1 MTERDRHTTERQTN
15 PPTGSLQRIGTRAGR
30 AAAVVGVLSVVSSL
44 LGLLRDLSLAG
55 LFGASGETDAF
66 LVAWTIPET
75 ISPLLDGALTAL
87 LVPVFVVELGRA
99 GSINRVVRATL
110 VPWLFALTVVTA
122 ALALAA
128 PLVVALLAPGIADPG
143 AAISCFR
150 WACLTVLFMGLAGY
164 IMAALRAHHRFTF
177 PAATFV
183 AYNVGILGC
192 MYAFHRQVGVLAAAV
207 GLAVGSALMVAV
219 QLRPFLHVAAL
230 KHLRWRVSRGLLLAA
245 AGIVPIAT
253 YTISRQAQV
262 LVERSIAS
270 LLPAGSISYVNYASK
285 VAQVPMLL
293 AITAALVAFPSLARS
308 AAEPSAFRR
317 STELELRRVTLLIM
331 PPTAF
336 LLVFAQPIVRL
347 LFQRGA
353 FSDPDTV
360 ATAAVMQIYSCGLV
374 GQALVGVSVLVYFSS
389 PPRTWWPAMAALA
402 GLTVTVAV
410 DLGLLGL
417 WGVRALALG
426 NAAGITVAAVVLV
439 LALRRRVEDIDHR
452 GLWRI
457 LLIGMPLSLGSAA
470 VAGLVCDRL
479 FANPSPTAA
488 GAGHVV
494 VGGIL
499 TLMLCV
505 LSGRL
510 AGISEVTTL
519 TRAVIHRGRKN
530 RGRR

>member
-1 MTERDRHTTERQTN
+1 M
-15 PPTGSLQRIGTRAGR
+15 RAGR
-30 AAAVVGVLSVVSSL
+30 AAFVVAVLSVASSL

-87 LVPVFVVELGRA
+87 LVPIFVVELGRA
-99 GSINRVVRATL
+99 GSINRVVRTTFL
-110 VPWLFALTVVTA
+110 PWLFALTVVTA

-128 PLVVALLAPGIADPG
+128 PLVVAVLAPGIADPS
-143 AAISCFR
+143 AAIGCVR

-164 IMAALRAHHRFTF
+164 MMAALRAHHRFAF

-192 MYAFHRQVGVLAAAV
+192 MYLLHRQVGVLAAAV

-219 QLRPFLHVAAL
+219 QVPQFLQFAAL
-230 KHLRWRVSRGLLLAA
+230 KNLRWRVSRRLLLAA
-245 AGIVPIAT
+245 SGVVSIAA
-253 YTISRQAQV
+253 YTIGRQAQV

-285 VAQVPMLL
+285 IAQVPMLL

-308 AAEPSAFRR
+308 AADPSAFRR

-336 LLVFAQPIVRL
+336 LLVFAQPIVQL

-353 FSDPDTV
+353 FSDADTV

-389 PPRTWWPAMAALA
+389 PPRTWWPAIAVIA
-402 GLTVTVAV
+402 GLTITVAL
-410 DLGLLGL
+410 DLGLLRL

-426 NAAGITVAAVVLV
+426 NATGISVAAVVLLV
-439 LALRRRVEDIDHR
+439 GLRRRIKDVDHR

-457 LLIGMPLSLGSAA
+457 FIVGMPLSLASAA

-479 FANPSPTAA
+479 FATASPTAA

-499 TLMLCV
+499 TLILCV
-505 LSGRL
+505 LSGL
-510 AGISEVTTL
+510 LTGITEVTAL
-519 TRAVIHRGRKN
+519 ARAVIN
-530 RGRR
+530 RGGKNGGRR